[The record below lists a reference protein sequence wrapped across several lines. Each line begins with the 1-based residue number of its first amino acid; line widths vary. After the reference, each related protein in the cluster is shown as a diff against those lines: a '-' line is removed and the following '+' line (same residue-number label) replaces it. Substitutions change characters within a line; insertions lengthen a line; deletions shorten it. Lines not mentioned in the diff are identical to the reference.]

1 MAADPADGG
10 ALAGGHRGQA
20 PRYPTPQRG
29 HTLPRL
35 WAATAIPPALVVLI
49 DESVTATRYA
59 DSIARRGRAVAMT
72 ILAAIQRPTQKA
84 MECQCCARVTHAG
97 LRVGG
102 QPLEAWLAF
111 ACTAH
116 AAGLVAP
123 RELSTAGYWLRWP
136 RYTTMPR

>member
-1 MAADPADGG
+1 MAAEPADGG
-10 ALAGGHRGQA
+10 ALAGGHRGHA

-59 DSIARRGRAVAMT
+59 DSIARRGRAVAVGEPQSS
-72 ILAAIQRPTQKA
+72 APPRRRWSASA
-84 MECQCCARVTHAG
+84 ARVSHAG

-102 QPLEAWLAF
+102 EPLEAWLAF
-111 ACTAH
+111 ACTTH

-136 RYTTMPR
+136 RYATMPR

>member
-1 MAADPADGG
+1 M
-10 ALAGGHRGQA
+10 
-20 PRYPTPQRG
+20 
-29 HTLPRL
+29 
-35 WAATAIPPALVVLI
+35 
-49 DESVTATRYA
+49 TATRYA
-59 DSIARRGRAVAMT
+59 DSIARRGRAVAVT
-72 ILAAIQRPTQKA
+72 LLAAIQRPTQKA

-102 QPLEAWLAF
+102 KPLEAWLAF

-136 RYTTMPR
+136 RYRTMPR

>member
-1 MAADPADGG
+1 MPPG
-10 ALAGGHRGQA
+10 
-20 PRYPTPQRG
+20 TPLRNVATPSPG
-29 HTLPRL
+29 YGPLPRSR
-35 WAATAIPPALVVLI
+35 PRVVLI

-72 ILAAIQRPTQKA
+72 LLAAIQRPTQKA

-97 LRVGG
+97 LQVGG
-102 QPLEAWLAF
+102 KPLEAWLAF
-111 ACTAH
+111 ACTVH

-123 RELSTAGYWLRWP
+123 REPSTAGYWLRWP

>member
-1 MAADPADGG
+1 VAV
-10 ALAGGHRGQA
+10 
-20 PRYPTPQRG
+20 
-29 HTLPRL
+29 TL
-35 WAATAIPPALVVLI
+35 
-49 DESVTATRYA
+49 
-59 DSIARRGRAVAMT
+59 
-72 ILAAIQRPTQKA
+72 LAAIQRPTQKA

-102 QPLEAWLAF
+102 KPLEAWLAF

-136 RYTTMPR
+136 RYRPTEVTTDRAPAYPRVLDEVVPEAWHVVEQYANLTRSKPITAG